1 MRMSVY
7 PKHSE
12 GRPVKAPANSL
23 NPKKLIKYPAGIFV
37 LLALRHEGSEHREPR
52 DPSANMLIHKDLT
65 SY

>member
-1 MRMSVY
+1 MSVY

-23 NPKKLIKYPAGIFV
+23 NPKKLTKYPASIFV
-37 LLALRHEGSEHREPR
+37 LLALRHEGSEQSESR